1 MKDYL
6 QYTGKTVLVTGAASG
21 MGKATAEFLVDLG
34 AEVHTLDYAEVT
46 IPGIA
51 SYQHV
56 DLGVQEQI
64 DSVFQNLPQTI
75 DAFFGIAG
83 VSGQRQDWNTTVRI
97 NFGANKYITD
107 TYLTD
112 RLTDGGAIVYV
123 TSTAGLNWEKH
134 TNEVAGVTTVQ
145 GWGAMVAAIE
155 GLGMGD
161 QPGMVGYPVS
171 KRLLNQYAT
180 EQVAVFAP
188 RKARVNAIMPASTQS
203 GLTED
208 FANTV
213 GGMDNLVKY
222 TGFAGRLAES
232 CEMALPLVFLNSAM
246 ASYISGLVIPIDFG
260 ARTVQTLGQADDPL
274 DVPMIAASV

>member
-21 MGKATAEFLVDLG
+21 MAKATAEYLVDLG

-56 DLGVQEQI
+56 DLGVKDEI
-64 DSVFQNLPQTI
+64 DTVFQGLPQSI

-107 TYLTD
+107 TYLAD
-112 RLTDGGAIVYV
+112 RLADGGAIVYV
-123 TSTAGLNWEKH
+123 TSTSGLNWEKH
-134 TNEVAGVTTVQ
+134 IDEVAGLTTAQ
-145 GWGAMVAAIE
+145 GWDAMVAAIE

-161 QPGMVGYPVS
+161 EPGTAGYGPS

-180 EQVAVFAP
+180 EQVATFAP

-208 FANTV
+208 FVKTV
-213 GGMDNLVKY
+213 GSMENLVRY

-232 CEMALPLVFLNSAM
+232 SEMALPMIFLNSPM

-260 ARTVQTLGQADDPL
+260 TRTVQTLGQAEDPL
-274 DVPMIAASV
+274 DVPMITAAV